1 MRCNACGA
9 ENPDGAAFCQS
20 CAKPLVQGNESA
32 SIQPTAPAKKKSRLG
47 WYIGFGIVGAIVLL
61 SIGAAV
67 WQNTQ
72 PQLMVVSQYGTI
84 NSRGDAVITVH
95 VRNAGHARGEATIEA
110 VATFSSDGAH
120 YTGSMDIAIDPGY
133 EGAYT
138 ITIDLPG
145 DQYLYDITGTFSVD
159 LG

>member
-1 MRCNACGA
+1 MRCSTCGA
-9 ENPDGAAFCQS
+9 ENPDGAVFCQS
-20 CAKPLVQGNESA
+20 CAKSLAQDNENA
-32 SIQPTAPAKKKSRLG
+32 SIQPTAPAKKKSRIG

-67 WQNTQ
+67 WQSTQ
-72 PQLMVVSQYGTI
+72 PQLMVVSQNGII
-84 NSRGDAVITVH
+84 NSSGDAVITVH

-110 VATFSSDGAH
+110 VATFSSDGSH
-120 YTGSMDIAIDPGY
+120 YTGSMDIAIYPGF

-145 DQYLYDITGTFSVD
+145 DLYLYDTTGTFSVN